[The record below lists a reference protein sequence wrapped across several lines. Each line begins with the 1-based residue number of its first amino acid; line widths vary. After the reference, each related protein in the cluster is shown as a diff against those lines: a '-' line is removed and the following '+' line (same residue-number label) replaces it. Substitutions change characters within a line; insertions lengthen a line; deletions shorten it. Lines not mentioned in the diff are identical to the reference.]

1 MTKWNEVNQVI
12 ALSNAHYREHKFL
25 SQIVFLLI
33 KKVNIEARSWCTTSF
48 LFFLYIC
55 SMNFRLSTTFVHIN
69 FSSIERKKNCHRFY
83 IAWEM
88 KSEFLSLQFH
98 LAKIIVDDVALCSIV
113 LQKKH
118 FPSLLH
124 FYYWVK
130 NVAALTHSR
139 KEK

>member
-1 MTKWNEVNQVI
+1 
-12 ALSNAHYREHKFL
+12 
-25 SQIVFLLI
+25 
-33 KKVNIEARSWCTTSF
+33 
-48 LFFLYIC
+48 
-55 SMNFRLSTTFVHIN
+55 MNFRLSTTFVHIN
-69 FSSIERKKNCHRFY
+69 LQLSKGEKNCHRFY

-124 FYYWVK
+124 SYYWVK
-130 NVAALTHSR
+130 NVASESQSVGKSIR
-139 KEK
+139 KIKIELENEWRGW